1 MKREKKRKEPYK
13 INHRQ
18 LAIFAVIIL
27 AMAVLT
33 ILSLAYVGNWVGY
46 GRKINAE
53 PYETFER
60 HYAFIADSEENIF
73 WEKVYEEAKA
83 YAKEENVY
91 LEWEG
96 SGITADYS
104 KTELLRIAVASQV
117 DGIILEGDGSAEI
130 QEAIDKAVDQGI
142 PVVTVMTDSYDS
154 KRQSFIGIG
163 NHNLGREYGRQIIR
177 VANKNTKDAL
187 ILMDTSM
194 ESSGKNLVYN
204 GIRETLDNE
213 GNHLGLELKTM
224 VLNQDSPFGKEEA
237 IREIFLNKEKLPEII
252 ICLNEKDT
260 ISTYQA
266 AVDYNLVG
274 EIKILGY
281 SDADTILNGISRN
294 VIAATIA
301 VDAKQVGDYCV
312 KALDEYIET
321 GHVNDFFTMDVDA
334 VTPNNVKGR
343 LKDAVEKDEE

>member
-1 MKREKKRKEPYK
+1 MKREKKKKEPYK

-33 ILSLAYVGNWVGY
+33 ILSLAYVGNWADY
-46 GRKINAE
+46 GRKINVE
-53 PYETFER
+53 SYDNFER
-60 HYAFIADSEENIF
+60 HYVFIADSEENIF

-96 SGITADYS
+96 SSITTDYS
-104 KTELLRIAVASQV
+104 KTELLKIAVASQV

-177 VANKNTKDAL
+177 IANKNTKDAL

-237 IREIFLNKEKLPEII
+237 IREIFLNKEELPEII

-294 VIAATIA
+294 VIAAAIA

-334 VTPNNVKGR
+334 ITPNNVKGH